1 MSDEAGEV
9 AEITTVI
16 GLGLGCLLV
25 SKEPSMRVRGVNNIQ
40 VSPNK
45 RTRRS
50 SDRSSWERP
59 LSMRVAM
66 VVPASEGIADVK
78 GEEEGEDDAELHH
91 PELEEEKS
99 RGQKEAAPTRLSQPT
114 TARLI
119 YLHIHTICTSER
131 EPSQPLASH
140 F

>member
-9 AEITTVI
+9 AKVTTVV

-25 SKEPSMRVRGVNNIQ
+25 SKKPSMRVRGVNDIQ
-40 VSPNK
+40 VAPNK
-45 RTRRS
+45 RTCRS
-50 SDRSSWERP
+50 SDRSSWECP
-59 LSMRVAM
+59 LGMRVAM

-78 GEEEGEDDAELHH
+78 GEKEGEGDAELHH
-91 PELEEEKS
+91 PEEEKS

-119 YLHIHTICTSER
+119 YLHKHTICTSER
-131 EPSQPLASH
+131 KPSQPLASH